1 MTGPSTTW
9 RIPIRNFLRM
19 CRRNLR
25 RCKVADSTGMELTGA
40 GLLMRSLL
48 VKRLLRRE
56 VLADQER
63 TVGLLLPPSVAAVV
77 ANAAVLLDGRVAVN
91 LNYTLSSDVL
101 NVCIRRAGIRHV
113 LTSRRVMERF
123 EHLRPEAELVYLED
137 FKDHLRWT
145 DKLVAASGA
154 WLVPAA
160 VLERLLGL
168 ERIGGDD
175 LMTVIFTS
183 GSTGEPKGVML
194 SYRNVGTNVEAFQQA
209 INLRREDVLLG
220 ILPFF
225 HSFGY
230 TVPLW
235 AGLMLE
241 PKVVYH
247 FNPLD
252 YHQVGQ
258 LSRQHGVT
266 LLVSAPTFLRS
277 YVRRIAPEDFASL
290 NLVITGAEKLS
301 PDLADAFEKRFGVR
315 PVEGYGTTELSP
327 VVSTNIPPSRSQHP
341 GRVECKE
348 GTVGRPI
355 AGVQAKVVD
364 PATGRELGPGQSGM
378 LCIKGPNVMLGYLDQ
393 PEQTAEVIRDGW
405 YITGDLAEID
415 AEGFIRIT
423 GRQSRFSKIGGEMVP
438 HLRLEEALAQV
449 LHVEEDKVC
458 CAVTGIADPRK
469 GERLVVLH
477 TGLPKPPE
485 EICRELIAAG
495 LPPLWV
501 PSPDSFRQVPE
512 IPLLGSGKLD
522 LRRLRQLAEAA
533 FTETPGP
540 VPADQPA
547 Q

>member
-1 MTGPSTTW
+1 MRSCCGAW

-25 RCKVADSTGMELTGA
+25 RCKVADSGGMELTGA
-40 GLLMRSLL
+40 GLLLRSLL

-56 VLADQER
+56 VLAGDER
-63 TVGLLLPPSVAAVV
+63 MVGLLLPPSVAAVV
-77 ANAAVLLDGRVAVN
+77 ANAAVLLDRRVPVN
-91 LNYTLSSDVL
+91 LNYTVSAEVL
-101 NVCIRRAGIRHV
+101 NQCIHRAKIRHV
-113 LTSRRVMERF
+113 LTSRRVLERF
-123 EHLRPEAELVYLED
+123 EHLRPQAEIVYLED
-137 FKDHLRWT
+137 FKHRLRWT
-145 DKLVAASGA
+145 DKLLAAVGA
-154 WLVPAA
+154 WLVPVP

-168 ERIGGDD
+168 DHIGADD

-183 GSTGEPKGVML
+183 GSTGDPKGVML
-194 SYRNVGTNVEAFQQA
+194 SHRNVGTNVEAFQEA

-252 YHQVGQ
+252 YHQVGA
-258 LSRQHGVT
+258 LCRQHRVT

-277 YVRRIAPEDFASL
+277 YVRRVAPEDFASL
-290 NLVITGAEKLS
+290 NLVITGAEKLP

-315 PVEGYGTTELSP
+315 PVEGYGTSELSP
-327 VVSTNIPPSRSQHP
+327 VVSVNIPPSRSQHP

-355 AGVQAKVVD
+355 PGVQAKVVD
-364 PATGRELGPGQSGM
+364 LETGKDLGPGHSGM
-378 LCIKGPNVMLGYLDQ
+378 LLIKGPNVMLGYLDQ

-438 HLRLEEALAQV
+438 HLR
-449 LHVEEDKVC
+449 VEEVLARVLCLEDDKVC
-458 CAVTGIADPRK
+458 LAVTGIPDPRK

-477 TGLPKPPE
+477 TGLPKPAE
-485 EICRELIAAG
+485 EICRELVAAG

-522 LRRLRQLAEAA
+522 LRRLRELAEAA
-533 FTETPGP
+533 FARGES
-540 VPADQPA
+540 ALLAEQSR
-547 Q
+547 

>member
-1 MTGPSTTW
+1 MNPCSTSW

-25 RCKVADSTGMELTGA
+25 RPKVADSTGMELTGA
-40 GLLMRSLL
+40 GLLLRCLL

-56 VLADQER
+56 VLANDER
-63 TVGLLLPPSVAAVV
+63 TVGLLLPPSVGAVV
-77 ANAAVLLDGRVAVN
+77 ANAAALLDRRVPVN
-91 LNYTLSSDVL
+91 LNYTLSSSVL
-101 NVCIRRAGIRHV
+101 NECIRRAKIRHL
-113 LTSRRVMERF
+113 LTSRRVLERF
-123 EHLRPEAELVYLED
+123 EHLRPEAEIVYLED
-137 FKDHLRWT
+137 FKDRLRRT
-145 DKLVAASGA
+145 DKLLAAVGA
-154 WLVPAA
+154 WLMPVPI
-160 VLERLLGL
+160 LERLLGL
-168 ERIGGDD
+168 HRIGADD

-183 GSTGEPKGVML
+183 GSTGDPKGVML
-194 SYRNVGTNVEAFQQA
+194 SHRNVGTNVEAFQAA
-209 INLRREDVLLG
+209 INLRPEDVLLG

-252 YHQVGQ
+252 YHQVGA

-266 LLVSAPTFLRS
+266 LLVSPPTFLRS
-277 YVRRIAPEDFASL
+277 YVRRVAPEDFASL
-290 NLVITGAEKLS
+290 NLVITGAEKLP

-315 PVEGYGTTELSP
+315 PVEGYGTSELSP
-327 VVSTNIPPSRSQHP
+327 VVSVNIPPSRSQHP

-355 AGVQAKVVD
+355 SGVQAKVVD
-364 PATGRELGPGQSGM
+364 LETGKELAPGQCGM
-378 LCIKGPNVMLGYLDQ
+378 LLVTGPNVMLGYLDQ
-393 PEQTAEVIRDGW
+393 PQQTAEVMRDGW

-438 HLRLEEALAQV
+438 HLRIEEALARV
-449 LHVEEDKVC
+449 LQLEEDKVSV
-458 CAVTGIADPRK
+458 AVTGIADPRK
-469 GERLVVLH
+469 GERVVVLH
-477 TGLPKPPE
+477 TGLPAPPE
-485 EICRELIAAG
+485 QICRDLIAAG

-501 PSPDSFRQVPE
+501 PTPDSFRQVPE
-512 IPLLGSGKLD
+512 IPLLGTGKLD
-522 LRRLRQLAEAA
+522 LRRLRELAEAA
-533 FTETPGP
+533 FAEHPSP
-540 VPADQPA
+540 VSTSQP
-547 Q
+547 QT